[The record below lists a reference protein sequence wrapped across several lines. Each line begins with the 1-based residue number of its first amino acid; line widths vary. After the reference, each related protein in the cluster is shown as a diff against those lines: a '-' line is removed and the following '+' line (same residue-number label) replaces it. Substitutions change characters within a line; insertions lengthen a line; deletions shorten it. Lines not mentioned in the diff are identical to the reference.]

1 MSGRHLLAIDAGT
14 GSCRAVLFDDQAR
27 QVGVS
32 LREWVH
38 RETPGVPGGQD
49 FDVERSWQLI
59 AACVAEVLAASDT
72 AASDVAAVATT
83 SMREGMVLYD
93 AAGAEIWAC
102 PNVDGRAAAEAA
114 ELVRSGEADKIY
126 NQAGDW
132 VSITSPARLRWIAH
146 HAPWVLA
153 STASLGLLSD
163 WITYRLS
170 GVHVTEPS
178 CGSSSGMFDLP
189 TRTWSHDIAALCGV
203 PNAALPPV
211 YEPGTV
217 IGTVTPAAAAATG
230 LAIGTPVIT
239 GGADTQLGL
248 AGAGLRVGELAV
260 VAGTFWQTA
269 ILLDSP
275 TVDPGRR
282 LRTLCH
288 VEPGQWMLEGI
299 GFYSG
304 MAMRWFRDSFCAAE
318 VEEAA
323 RRGIDPYVV
332 MEERAATVPAG
343 SLGVL
348 AILSNVMNA
357 ARWVHASPSLVG
369 FDLSNPDT
377 GLQASVR
384 AIEEAGA
391 YVARAHRDII
401 TEVTGVTVPRV
412 VFTGG
417 ASKGALWP
425 QIIAD
430 VLAAEVEVP
439 AVTESSARGAAV
451 AAGVGVGM
459 FGSLSDA
466 PGLRDRSRTVTPQP
480 GDVAVYDEAY
490 GHWRTAYDRLL
501 QISEEGALT
510 PLWRAA
516 GADAPPPSVTTPT
529 S

>member
-1 MSGRHLLAIDAGT
+1 VSGRHLLAIDAGT
-14 GSCRAVLFDDQAR
+14 GSCRAVLFDNQAR

-178 CGSSSGMFDLP
+178 CGSSSGMFDLS

-217 IGTVTPAAAAATG
+217 IGTVTPAATG

-269 ILLDSP
+269 ILLDSA

-299 GFYSG
+299 ASTPAWPCGGFATAS
-304 MAMRWFRDSFCAAE
+304 APPRS
-318 VEEAA
+318 
-323 RRGIDPYVV
+323 RR
-332 MEERAATVPAG
+332 RPAG
-343 SLGVL
+343 G
-348 AILSNVMNA
+348 
-357 ARWVHASPSLVG
+357 
-369 FDLSNPDT
+369 
-377 GLQASVR
+377 
-384 AIEEAGA
+384 
-391 YVARAHRDII
+391 
-401 TEVTGVTVPRV
+401 
-412 VFTGG
+412 
-417 ASKGALWP
+417 
-425 QIIAD
+425 
-430 VLAAEVEVP
+430 
-439 AVTESSARGAAV
+439 
-451 AAGVGVGM
+451 
-459 FGSLSDA
+459 
-466 PGLRDRSRTVTPQP
+466 
-480 GDVAVYDEAY
+480 
-490 GHWRTAYDRLL
+490 
-501 QISEEGALT
+501 
-510 PLWRAA
+510 
-516 GADAPPPSVTTPT
+516 
-529 S
+529 